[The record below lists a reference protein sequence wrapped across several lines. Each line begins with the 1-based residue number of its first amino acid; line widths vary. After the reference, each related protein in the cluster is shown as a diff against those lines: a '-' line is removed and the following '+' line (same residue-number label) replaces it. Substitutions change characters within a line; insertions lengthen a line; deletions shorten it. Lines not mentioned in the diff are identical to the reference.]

1 MARTRGL
8 AAWCFL
14 AWLMLSLS
22 VSVESLVTGLVLSL
36 GAAAALSPL
45 GEVPGP
51 WTLLRPRRVGA
62 TAPPGGWAGGR
73 LHAREPPDGPAR
85 VDAPPAA
92 AHGDGRRRDAAR
104 TDGQVGAV
112 GLLTS
117 LVVDN
122 QVIDVDL
129 DERTMLY
136 HCVEVPRGEPYDAV
150 NGPVERRLLAIEDRA

>member
-1 MARTRGL
+1 
-8 AAWCFL
+8 
-14 AWLMLSLS
+14 MLSLS
-22 VSVESLVTGLVLSL
+22 VTVESLLTGVVLSV
-36 GAAAALSPL
+36 GAAAALSRL
-45 GEVPGP
+45 GAVHGP
-51 WTLLRPRRVGA
+51 WALLRPGRLGPLLRLVGGLAVDSTRANLQMARRVW
-62 TAPPGGWAGGR
+62 TPRPR
-73 LHAREPPDGPAR
+73 LRTGMVVVGTR
-85 VDAPPAA
+85 
-92 AHGDGRRRDAAR
+92 AR

-150 NGPVERRLLAIEDRA
+150 NGPVERRLLAIVDRA

>member
-22 VSVESLVTGLVLSL
+22 VSVESLVTGVVLSL

-45 GEVPGP
+45 GDAPGP
-51 WTLLRPRRVGA
+51 WTLLRPRRVVPLRRLVGGLA
-62 TAPPGGWAGGR
+62 VDCTRANLQMARRVWAPHPR
-73 LHAREPPDGPAR
+73 LRTGM
-85 VDAPPAA
+85 VVV
-92 AHGDGRRRDAAR
+92 GTQAR
-104 TDGQVGAV
+104 TEGQVGAV

-122 QVIDVDL
+122 QVVDVDL

-136 HCVEVPRGEPYDAV
+136 HCVEVPRDDPYDAV

>member
-1 MARTRGL
+1 VARTWGL

-22 VSVESLVTGLVLSL
+22 VSVESLVTGLVLSV
-36 GAAAALSPL
+36 GAAAALSGL

-51 WTLLRPRRVGA
+51 WSLLRPRRLGPLLHLV
-62 TAPPGGWAGGR
+62 GR
-73 LHAREPPDGPAR
+73 LAVDSTRANVQMAWR
-85 VDAPPAA
+85 VWTPRPQLRT
-92 AHGDGRRRDAAR
+92 GMVVVGTLVR
-104 TDGQVGAV
+104 TDGQVGTV

-122 QVIDVDL
+122 QVVDVDL

-136 HCVEVPRGEPYDAV
+136 HCVEVPRGDAYDVV
-150 NGPVERRLLAIEDRA
+150 NGPVERRLLGIADGA

>member
-1 MARTRGL
+1 
-8 AAWCFL
+8 
-14 AWLMLSLS
+14 MLSLS
-22 VSVESLVTGLVLSL
+22 VTVESLLTGVVLSV
-36 GAAAALSPL
+36 GAAAALSRL
-45 GEVPGP
+45 GAVPGP
-51 WTLLRPRRVGA
+51 WALLRPGRLGPLLRLVGGLAVDSTRANLQMARRVW
-62 TAPPGGWAGGR
+62 TPRPR
-73 LHAREPPDGPAR
+73 LRTGMVVVGTR
-85 VDAPPAA
+85 
-92 AHGDGRRRDAAR
+92 AR

-150 NGPVERRLLAIEDRA
+150 NGPVERRLLAIVDRA